1 LWPIHQS
8 TSGADFD
15 VLHGTTWLED
25 GTGLRA
31 DFSIHLSQTMHE
43 LLPSQEESAALPY
56 VINVVRKVIETK
68 DLEFLKSGKRQP
80 IPLSSR
86 FKNIKANSWRFMTP
100 TEAEVKEMLRRT
112 VFWVGHK
119 IGQVRVNIADETNAV
134 YLATRKSKLLDLGL
148 QLAAE
153 GWIEIDGHYAVASQ
167 KMLGQATQF
176 EKEEREA
183 LALLQQK
190 HAFESAHKG

>member
-1 LWPIHQS
+1 
-8 TSGADFD
+8 
-15 VLHGTTWLED
+15 
-25 GTGLRA
+25 
-31 DFSIHLSQTMHE
+31 
-43 LLPSQEESAALPY
+43 
-56 VINVVRKVIETK
+56 
-68 DLEFLKSGKRQP
+68 SGKRQP

-86 FKNIKANSWRFMTP
+86 FKNIKTNGWRFTTP
-100 TEAEVKEMLRRT
+100 SEAEVKEMLRRT

-119 IGQVRVNIADETNAV
+119 MGQVRVNIADETNAV
-134 YLATRKSKLLDLGL
+134 YVATRKSKLLDLGL

-167 KMLGQATQF
+167 KMLGQAAQF
-176 EKEEREA
+176 EKDEQEA